1 MYSNFINIIFEH
13 YLPYY
18 YDTTLTNYI
27 PTYAKIYRI
36 LSEHVKSR
44 KINRCDPCQIYC
56 LVDEDETQNQV
67 HFQGT
72 LGSKVGCVFP
82 MVVYLLSQTEFG
94 SNHHRE
100 EAPHFIFRF
109 TLGLPSYDWAEVLN
123 SEPEHIK
130 NQKIFDERMERSA
143 NKICQICNQEVI
155 NKVNYNGDLLPSTGK
170 FLKLVGQVS
179 FND

>member
-1 MYSNFINIIFEH
+1 MTNFTSLSKSLFATSFDISISSFSKDVEMYSNFINIIFEH

-72 LGSKVGCVFP
+72 MGSKVGCFFP
-82 MVVYLLSQTEFG
+82 MAVVYLLSHTEFG
-94 SNHHRE
+94 PNDHRE
-100 EAPHFIFRF
+100 EAPH
-109 TLGLPSYDWAEVLN
+109 LY
-123 SEPEHIK
+123 
-130 NQKIFDERMERSA
+130 FDSLSDSLVMTE
-143 NKICQICNQEVI
+143 
-155 NKVNYNGDLLPSTGK
+155 LK
-170 FLKLVGQVS
+170 F
-179 FND
+179 

>member
-1 MYSNFINIIFEH
+1 MTNFTSLSKSLFATSFDISISSFSKDVEMYSNFINIIFEH

-72 LGSKVGCVFP
+72 MGSKVGCVFP
-82 MVVYLLSQTEFG
+82 MVVVLLYSPTRNSDQITIGKKHPTLYFDSLSDSLVMTE
-94 SNHHRE
+94 
-100 EAPHFIFRF
+100 
-109 TLGLPSYDWAEVLN
+109 L
-123 SEPEHIK
+123 
-130 NQKIFDERMERSA
+130 
-143 NKICQICNQEVI
+143 
-155 NKVNYNGDLLPSTGK
+155 K
-170 FLKLVGQVS
+170 F
-179 FND
+179 